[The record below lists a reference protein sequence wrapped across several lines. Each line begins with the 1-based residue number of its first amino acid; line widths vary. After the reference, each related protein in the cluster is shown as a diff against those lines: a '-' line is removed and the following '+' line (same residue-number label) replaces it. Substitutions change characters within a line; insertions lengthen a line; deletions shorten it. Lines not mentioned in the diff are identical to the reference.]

1 MNRKKFNT
9 TLLVLSIILFV
20 AQLVIADYN
29 NFWDRKNIL
38 GISVPVLL
46 IISFYLNLKH
56 INKQKK

>member
-1 MNRKKFNT
+1 MNRKKFNI
-9 TLLVLSIILFV
+9 TLLVLSIILLI